1 MAVPYWNNALTP
13 YWDFAA
19 RGIMFGWTGAHGKE
33 HAYRAILEGIA
44 FEQRLMT
51 DGAEKGLEKPVERL
65 LAMGGGSNSSLW
77 CQIMADIMQR
87 PLSICQE
94 VESTCLGAGMLA
106 AAATGLHDGIQ
117 EAAEAMSAEGT
128 TYQPDE
134 KRAARYDRIYNDV
147 YKELYPNLMPLFPA
161 LDEALKI

>member
-1 MAVPYWNNALTP
+1 MSWVWTSAPSRSWRP
-13 YWDFAA
+13 PQPGSIPG
-19 RGIMFGWTGAHGKE
+19 RTGAHGKE

-94 VESTCLGAGMLA
+94 VESTCLGAGM
-106 AAATGLHDGIQ
+106 
-117 EAAEAMSAEGT
+117 
-128 TYQPDE
+128 
-134 KRAARYDRIYNDV
+134 
-147 YKELYPNLMPLFPA
+147 
-161 LDEALKI
+161 